1 MNNSKNK
8 ISTDIKKLCGMAIFV
23 ALAVVATLITKWLQV
38 AHLTFDAKDAV
49 ITIAAYVYG
58 PISAIL
64 MSLVTSII
72 ETLAFGGDT
81 GLYGF
86 LMNFLSTVTF
96 SVAASYVYGKR
107 RNVNGAIIGFLI
119 ASALTTL
126 VMLLLNIFIT
136 PLYLKMPL
144 FDPVIM
150 KMIPTLILPF
160 NLAKSIMNSAITM
173 YLYKPVTV
181 ALKSAR
187 LIEGSSKTTLSFN
200 RNSAIILIA
209 GMIGLII
216 SAITF
221 IILINLN
228 S

>member
-1 MNNSKNK
+1 
-8 ISTDIKKLCGMAIFV
+8 MAIFV
-23 ALAVVATLITKWLQV
+23 ALAVVATLLTKWLQV

-72 ETLAFGGDT
+72 ETFAFGGDT

-96 SVAASYVYGKR
+96 SVAASYVYNKR
-107 RNVNGAIIGFLI
+107 RNVNGAIIGLLI
-119 ASALTTL
+119 ATALTTL

-187 LIEGSSKTTLSFN
+187 LIEGSPKTSLSFN

-209 GMIGLII
+209 GMIGLVI
-216 SAITF
+216 SAVTF

>member
-1 MNNSKNK
+1 
-8 ISTDIKKLCGMAIFV
+8 MAIFV

-64 MSLVTSII
+64 MSFVTSII

-96 SVAASYVYGKR
+96 SVVASYVYNKR
-107 RNVNGAIIGFLI
+107 RNVNGAIIGLLI
-119 ASALTTL
+119 ATALTTL